1 MLVLG
6 RQIDQSI
13 LIGKDV
19 VIRVVSI
26 HGNHVHLGIDAPKDV
41 EILRPDAIVRTRI
54 LTAAA
59 DGKLAKCEKDLD
71 DAEQLAQI

>member
-1 MLVLG
+1 
-6 RQIDQSI
+6 
-13 LIGKDV
+13 
-19 VIRVVSI
+19 VVSI